1 MIRTFIFLTFIITS
15 VNAQKLPLG
24 KEFWTSKEFVKSFNG
39 SYRVNAEI
47 EPNLSTA
54 ERGLLIQIQ
63 EKMKVGSRTSAQSTL
78 KSHTLLKT
86 SPVIQYNYANL
97 ARENGDLDT
106 AITYYKKALETLPSF
121 RRAHQNLGLAAYQS
135 NDAETAEKH
144 LLEAIKLGSQDP
156 VINGILGYCY
166 INKESHE
173 AALLSFRNALRANP
187 ESDQW
192 RMGIG
197 SALASLGRSNEAL
210 KTFEEVA
217 KKQPENLDIKL
228 QIALIYL
235 QKNNLK
241 KAIPMLELLRRKGK
255 LSTDHQILLGTLLIT
270 DGNFLVGSNALLETV
285 EKEEFKKS
293 VEIASALQAISFC
306 IGYGQLETAEKLHTL
321 IEKKPLS
328 DAQKLRF
335 KHLKAQLLF
344 SGEPTSTEG
353 IQLLE
358 EIVQENPTEVNS
370 LTLLGQKLTLTGH
383 DQKALIKLSQ
393 AITVQPDAL
402 PALLSRAQL
411 YVKMKRFDEAIK
423 DLKGYLAVKED
434 GNIAEYLDAVI
445 HTKKSYEL

>member
-1 MIRTFIFLTFIITS
+1 VPTKTS
-15 VNAQKLPLG
+15 VLQ
-24 KEFWTSKEFVKSFNG
+24 
-39 SYRVNAEI
+39 
-47 EPNLSTA
+47 
-54 ERGLLIQIQ
+54 
-63 EKMKVGSRTSAQSTL
+63 
-78 KSHTLLKT
+78 
-86 SPVIQYNYANL
+86 
-97 ARENGDLDT
+97 
-106 AITYYKKALETLPSF
+106 
-121 RRAHQNLGLAAYQS
+121 
-135 NDAETAEKH
+135 H

-270 DGNFLVGSNALLETV
+270 DGNFLVGSKALLETV